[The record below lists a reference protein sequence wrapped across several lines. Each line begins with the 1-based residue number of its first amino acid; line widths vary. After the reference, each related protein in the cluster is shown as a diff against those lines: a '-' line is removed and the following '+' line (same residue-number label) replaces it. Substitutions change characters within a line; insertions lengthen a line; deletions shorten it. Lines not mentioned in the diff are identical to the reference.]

1 MNADVIVAE
10 FISYL
15 KTRGL
20 IDLLPEIAEKLT
32 RESYS
37 QVDPNL
43 ATVVTAVSLK
53 NSQKQLLSQ
62 QLSRAFGRKIRI
74 KTKIDPTIIAG
85 MKIIIGGKVIDTTF
99 STRLKDMDEVIN
111 YD

>member
-20 IDLLPEIAEKLT
+20 LDLLPEIAEKLT
-32 RESYS
+32 TASYT
-37 QVDPNL
+37 QVDPYL
-43 ATVVTAVSLK
+43 ATVVTAVALK
-53 NSQKQLLSQ
+53 TSQKQLLAQS
-62 QLSRAFGRKIRI
+62 LSKIIGHKIRLR
-74 KTKIDPTIIAG
+74 TRLDPTVVAG
-85 MKIIIGGKVIDTTF
+85 MKIIIGGKIIDTTF
-99 STRLKDMDEVIN
+99 STQLKDLSQVIN